1 LPSGSVAPEMK
12 LPSSVLVAT
21 LLSATACGSKDTKA
35 TEDSAKKADTRTAVT
50 SSASAAASS
59 AAPPAAPPPPA
70 AVAAVRAGKLQNPAT
85 KKEVP
90 LVETSLAKCFGFKGY
105 SMMVPE
111 GSTLE
116 TISGA
121 RACGVFLPDAKKKFG
136 LLIMTD
142 EVKVKMWKREDVEN
156 VKQKHLDDKDAFLYA
171 TDKKGKVVLSG
182 WTDAQVGPHR
192 VQCNSMRDDD
202 TMSLDDELAFIEV
215 CRTLKYT
222 EPPKK

>member
-1 LPSGSVAPEMK
+1 MK
-12 LPSSVLVAT
+12 LLSSALVAT
-21 LLSATACGSKDTKA
+21 VVFATACGSKETGPS
-35 TEDSAKKADTRTAVT
+35 EDSAKKADAKTAAS

-70 AVAAVRAGKLQNPAT
+70 GVAAVRAGKLLNPAT

-105 SMMVPE
+105 SMMAPE

-121 RACGVFLPDAKKKFG
+121 RACGIFLPDAKKKFG
-136 LLIMTD
+136 ILLMTD

-156 VKQKHLDDKDAFLYA
+156 VKQKHLDDKDAFVYA
-171 TDKKGKVVLSG
+171 TEKKGKVVLTG
-182 WTDAQVGPHR
+182 WTDGQVGPHR